1 MPFAVILGEEEQAQ
15 GKVKIKEM
23 GLEDGHPEKAGVVVE
38 LGELVAEV
46 RGRLERKAKGEGE
59 VVEGMGGWSVSGS
72 RA

>member
-1 MPFAVILGEEEQAQ
+1 
-15 GKVKIKEM
+15 
-23 GLEDGHPEKAGVVVE
+23 LEDGHPEKAGVVVE

>member
-59 VVEGMGGWSVSGS
+59 VVEGVGGVEC
-72 RA
+72 